1 MASYD
6 EDKGRSKRRLSAL
19 RSEWMAILFAQQ
31 FAHYSIAQLV
41 TDLLILYPL
50 ATLLGGIVAARN
62 RESPASLRPIGR
74 RDRE

>member
-1 MASYD
+1 
-6 EDKGRSKRRLSAL
+6 
-19 RSEWMAILFAQQ
+19 MAILFAQQ